1 MESRWS
7 VEQVAAVAPTP
18 AAVAAAEPLAVQR
31 RWVATG
37 SDLTAVWGRCL
48 GSGAEPYD
56 TMVDHTLA
64 DGGAAWRCSCPS
76 RRQPCKHALALLLLW
91 ARGGVPEAS
100 APPPVTAWIAG
111 RDRRRAADGAADV
124 GPSAA
129 EGDPSAPAP
138 DRGAPDTAPD
148 GAPHPDRDA
157 LDRARDERVARMRA
171 GLVEL
176 DRWLADRMRTGL
188 GDPALAR
195 YSTWDALAAR
205 LVDAQAGALAN
216 RVRRLAGLVGAAPEW
231 HSDVLAELGLLHL
244 LAQAGQ
250 RLGELPD
257 AIADRAATA
266 VGWQVRHADVL
277 AGVPDTDDWLVAG
290 RSDTREDRIE
300 VRRVWLYGRTTGE
313 WAMVLSF
320 AAYQQSLDD
329 SFEVGAV
336 VRADLHRYPGRAL
349 RVLVGRRDPDPLPVG
364 NAADDA
370 ALHVADACAAIGR
383 AVAGEPWLERYPT
396 IVRGA
401 PAIIAGRWVLTDAT
415 GSLPLLAGPLPLA
428 SLVAASAG
436 EPVVVTLE
444 WTPRGAVPLAVH
456 QSDRVLDVGPR
467 ADPSFVGVAR
477 TSCGLSSSRRHC
489 SAPTAAIQLSDRT
502 VRSPT
507 SSPTP
512 SATTRPS
519 GCSPPL
525 PQPRPPGAPRSS
537 RSGRHPHCNP
547 PSPMRGR
554 SSRRPRRPRGAR

>member
-7 VEQVAAVAPTP
+7 VEQVAAVAPNP
-18 AAVAAAEPLAVQR
+18 AAVAAAEPLAAQR

-37 SDLTAVWGRCL
+37 SDERAVWGRCL

-91 ARGGVPEAS
+91 VRGGVPEAT
-100 APPPVTAWIAG
+100 APPPVTAWISG
-111 RDRRRAADGAADV
+111 RDQRRAPDRAGDGGGMGAGEESP
-124 GPSAA
+124 GPD
-129 EGDPSAPAP
+129 GPAP
-138 DRGAPDTAPD
+138 DGGAPDD
-148 GAPHPDRDA
+148 GSAAPDRDA

-216 RVRRLAGLVGAAPEW
+216 RVRRLAGLVGASPEW
-231 HSDVLAELGLLHL
+231 HADVLAELGLLHL

-300 VRRVWLYGRTTGE
+300 VRRVWLRGRSTGE

-329 SFEVGAV
+329 SFEVGTV

-349 RVLVGRRDPDPLPVG
+349 RVLVGRREPDPLPVG

-370 ALHVADACAAIGR
+370 ALSVAEACAAIGR
-383 AVAGEPWLERYPT
+383 AVAGEPWLERYPAL
-396 IVRGA
+396 VRGA
-401 PAIIAGRWVLTDAT
+401 PGIVAGRWVLTDAT
-415 GSLPLLAGPLPLA
+415 GSIPLLAASSALA
-428 SLVAASAG
+428 TVLAASAG
-436 EPVVVTLE
+436 APVVVTLE

-456 QSDRVLDVGPR
+456 LGDRVLDVGPR
-467 ADPSFVGVAR
+467 ADPSFVG
-477 TSCGLSSSRRHC
+477 
-489 SAPTAAIQLSDRT
+489 AA
-502 VRSPT
+502 
-507 SSPTP
+507 
-512 SATTRPS
+512 
-519 GCSPPL
+519 
-525 PQPRPPGAPRSS
+525 
-537 RSGRHPHCNP
+537 
-547 PSPMRGR
+547 
-554 SSRRPRRPRGAR
+554 